1 MERLD
6 SNILKSETLNIF
18 KQKILKFIRP
28 TKNSIFGYHNPRG
41 VKLLTRLRLGLRQ
54 LREYKFKHS
63 FQDTLNSL
71 CICGKEA
78 GATCFLL
85 PCPNNQ

>member
-1 MERLD
+1 M
-6 SNILKSETLNIF
+6 SEIPFCYTF
-18 KQKILKFIRP
+18 
-28 TKNSIFGYHNPRG
+28 
-41 VKLLTRLRLGLRQ
+41 LGLRQ

-71 CICGKEA
+71 CSCRKEA

-85 PCPNNQ
+85 PCPKYQ